1 MCFEEPQDL
10 GEKRRIAGP
19 VPQLVGPDS
28 GQVEEPPRPPLG
40 AKSYS
45 KRTEGKRHRIFWQV
59 IWYPDCHG
67 LE

>member
-1 MCFEEPQDL
+1 MRFEEGDQT
-10 GEKRRIAGP
+10 GEQGRFTGP
-19 VPQLVGPDS
+19 APELVCLDS